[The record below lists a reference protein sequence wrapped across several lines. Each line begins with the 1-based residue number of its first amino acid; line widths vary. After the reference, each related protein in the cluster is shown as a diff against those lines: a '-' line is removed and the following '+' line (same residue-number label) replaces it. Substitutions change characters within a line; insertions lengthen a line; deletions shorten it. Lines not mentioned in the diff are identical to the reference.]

1 MSCALTKGRTDLA
14 CKDVIGGVKNVYL
27 FKYEDLAYTQI
38 VGTRGVNIQTFP
50 TTDIYKFEVKG
61 GSFDQ
66 QIQNDAN
73 GVSYLQ
79 TLSFTLW
86 KQNLETTVELDT
98 ATKIDLRY
106 IVEFYDGRYQMG
118 GVYNGARLEF
128 NAVTGGAKTDL
139 NGYNVTITS
148 TEEWKAPLL
157 KDLDDFNII
166 PAYLLMENGGFLLL
180 EDAEQI
186 EQE

>member
-14 CKDVIGGVKNVYL
+14 CKNVVGGVKNVYL
-27 FKYEDLAYTQI
+27 FKYVDLAYTDI
-38 VGTRGVNIQTFP
+38 TINRGVQIRQFP
-50 TTDIYKFEVKG
+50 TTDIYKFEVKN

-139 NGYNVTITS
+139 NGYNVTIRGV
-148 TEEWKAPLL
+148 EEWKAPFVV
-157 KDLDDFNII
+157 DLDDFNII
-166 PAYLLMENGGFLLL
+166 PSYLLIENGGFLLL

-186 EQE
+186 EL